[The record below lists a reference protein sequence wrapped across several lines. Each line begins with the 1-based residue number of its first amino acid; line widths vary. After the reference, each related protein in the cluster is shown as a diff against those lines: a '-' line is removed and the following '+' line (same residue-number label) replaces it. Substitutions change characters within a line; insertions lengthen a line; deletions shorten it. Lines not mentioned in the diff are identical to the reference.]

1 MSRKS
6 SISRASVVSRRRDG
20 MASALFV
27 KAVGRNR
34 NRDLARL
41 GIDERGQGEDHPIT
55 KPSDDADDEEESEQA
70 GHEATQVSGNIGAQA
85 RAQVPARI
93 CSESSARYRRSTRSG
108 KRAGPARG
116 E

>member
-6 SISRASVVSRRRDG
+6 SISRPSVVSRRRDG

-70 GHEATQVSGNIGAQA
+70 GHEATQVSANIG
-85 RAQVPARI
+85 
-93 CSESSARYRRSTRSG
+93 
-108 KRAGPARG
+108 RAGEGSGSGENMLRIKRLVPSFSSVREAREPARG